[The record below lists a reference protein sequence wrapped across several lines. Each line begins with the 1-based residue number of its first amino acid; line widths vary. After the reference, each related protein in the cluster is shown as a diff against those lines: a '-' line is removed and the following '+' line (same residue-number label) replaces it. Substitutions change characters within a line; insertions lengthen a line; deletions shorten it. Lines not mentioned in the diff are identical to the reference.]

1 MSGLNSIVGLSS
13 NDLLNNSIFIDRSE
27 FGRTATMI
35 GFFLWLDFLNDP
47 NYSRLPYA
55 ILMYSLPTG
64 KMKRSK
70 KEDIIPLCSR
80 KMFYGENERIY

>member
-55 ILMYSLPTG
+55 SLICNLPTG

-80 KMFYGENERIY
+80 EMFYGQNERIY